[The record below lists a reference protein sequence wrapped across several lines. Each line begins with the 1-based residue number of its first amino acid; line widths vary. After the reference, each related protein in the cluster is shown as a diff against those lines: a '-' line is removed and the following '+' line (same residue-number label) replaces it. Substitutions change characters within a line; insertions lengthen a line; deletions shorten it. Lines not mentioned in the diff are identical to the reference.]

1 MNAIYVLAVRQ
12 VSALPA
18 ASFGFY
24 LTVNTLAVQLT
35 VPLIGPVVDFHH
47 QVFAPCRAHTKEKA
61 AVAAFIRPH
70 SRALV
75 ICKSF

>member
-47 QVFAPCRAHTKEKA
+47 QVFAPCRAH
-61 AVAAFIRPH
+61 
-70 SRALV
+70 
-75 ICKSF
+75 

>member
-35 VPLIGPVVDFHH
+35 VPLIGSVVDFHH
-47 QVFAPCRAHTKEKA
+47 QVFAPCRAHKPKA
-61 AVAAFIRPH
+61 ATFASNVAA
-70 SRALV
+70 
-75 ICKSF
+75 